1 MVESRM
7 TVGASG
13 SKRATI
19 AGAVIYMNILWWNM
33 GALTRAILYMRPW
46 FQVTSFECASRD
58 LCEGPLGAESIPRCD
73 WHSGNI
79 LFIFAL
85 KPTEFQLETVL
96 SLMHWMSSRAQLWAG
111 TIRAIS
117 TNAPLGKGCAVLVT
131 SRRSRTS
138 FLQSAHMAG

>member
-7 TVGASG
+7 TVGAPG

-33 GALTRAILYMRPW
+33 EALTRVISCMRPW
-46 FQVTSFECASRD
+46 FQVASFECASRD
-58 LCEGPLGAESIPRCD
+58 LCEGPLGIESIPRRD

-85 KPTEFQLETVL
+85 KPTDFQ
-96 SLMHWMSSRAQLWAG
+96 
-111 TIRAIS
+111 
-117 TNAPLGKGCAVLVT
+117 
-131 SRRSRTS
+131 
-138 FLQSAHMAG
+138 